1 MKPAPFRYHAPR
13 TVAEA
18 ASLLTELPG
27 ARLLSGG
34 QSLMP
39 MLNLRYVMPDDV
51 IDLNRVEGLAHIT
64 EEGERVRI
72 GGMTRQRD
80 LERSAVIARHLP
92 VMQDALRWV
101 GHLQTRNR
109 GTIGGSL
116 CHLDPAAELPAI
128 AMLYDATVTATSVAG
143 ERAIPMAEFPAFYM
157 TPSLQPDEMLTEVS
171 FAPWRGRTGHA
182 FTEFSRRHGDFAV
195 AGVACLLGA
204 DDRGGITRAAI
215 VVAGVAAAP
224 QRLSLAEKR
233 LVGSRG
239 TAVDLA
245 EAAALA
251 REVDAMGDVHASA
264 DYRRH
269 LAGVLTER
277 VLSEA
282 MGRLRGDEAFRPS

>member
-13 TVAEA
+13 TLAEA
-18 ASLLTELPG
+18 ASLLAELPG

-64 EEGERVRI
+64 EEQDRVRI

-92 VMQDALRWV
+92 VMQDALHWV

-128 AMLYDATVTATSVAG
+128 AMLHDATVVATSVRG
-143 ERAIPMAEFPAFYM
+143 ERLIPMAEFPAFYM
-157 TPSLQPDEMLTEVS
+157 TPSLEPDEVLTGIC
-171 FAPWRGRTGHA
+171 FTPWRGRTGHA

-195 AGVACLLGA
+195 AGVGCLLAA
-204 DDRGGITRAAI
+204 DDRGAITRAAV

-224 QRLSLAEKR
+224 QRLPAAEAR
-233 LVGSRG
+233 LVGSPG
-239 TAVDLA
+239 AAGDLA
-245 EAAALA
+245 EAAAQA
-251 REVDAMGDVHASA
+251 GEIDAMGDVHASA

-269 LAGVLTER
+269 LARVLTER
-277 VLSEA
+277 VLGEA
-282 MGRLRGDEAFRPS
+282 MARLRADGVSRPS